1 MSLSHQEL
9 FDPHMERD
17 RVSPHSQETQQKRLT
32 ADEKPSSMMSDGFW
46 FSLKKIQNQ
55 LTTMYGQSV
64 WINNNAVCNL
74 VWLSRK

>member
-17 RVSPHSQETQQKRLT
+17 RVSPHSQETQRKRLT

-46 FSLKKIQNQ
+46 FSLKKIQN
-55 LTTMYGQSV
+55 
-64 WINNNAVCNL
+64 
-74 VWLSRK
+74 